1 MSLTNDKAVQRRQF
15 LKWVSASPLMAHPG
29 FAAFAAEIP
38 SKLPDPMLWA
48 PASASELIASPA
60 DAINVF
66 DFEPVARKNIP
77 PAHFG
82 YMASGIDD
90 EVTLR
95 ANREAFLKLKLRPRR
110 LNDVSKVDMST
121 ELFGVKWDTPII
133 LAPTGGNKA
142 FHEDGEIAVAKAAKT
157 KRTLNVL
164 STSATTSVEDMTA
177 ARGGP
182 IWFQHYTSSSIDVA
196 LRMAKRVEAAGV
208 PVLMIT
214 VDRMGGR
221 NQETFLRLRRTDPR
235 TCSTCHEPGV
245 PGAVKR
251 RPNWWGLDVSG
262 LKNLQSSNMTWD
274 FVRRIKDSTKMKVVI
289 KGILTHEDAT
299 LCLQHGMDGILVSN
313 HGGRSEDNGMASI
326 DCLPEVAEAVGGR
339 IPVLF
344 DGGIRRGTDIVKAI
358 ALGANAI
365 CIGRPYLWGLG
376 AFGQA
381 GVERVLDLLRIE
393 FQAAMQ
399 QCGVRAIKDITPA
412 LVRKA

>member
-1 MSLTNDKAVQRRQF
+1 MTFSNRRSDPRRQF
-15 LKWVSASPLMAHPG
+15 LKWLSASPLMATPG
-29 FAAFAAEIP
+29 LAPFAAERAP
-38 SKLPDPMLWA
+38 KLPDPMIWA
-48 PASASELIASPA
+48 PMSADELIASPKG
-60 DAINVF
+60 AINVF

-82 YMASGIDD
+82 YLASGIDD
-90 EVTLR
+90 ETTLR

-110 LNDVSKVDMST
+110 LNDVSKVDTSV
-121 ELFGVKWDTPII
+121 ELFGVKWETPII

-142 FHEDGEIAVAKAAKT
+142 FHAEGEIAVAKAAKE

-182 IWFQHYTSSSIDVA
+182 IWYQHYTSSSVDVA
-196 LRMAKRVEAAGV
+196 IAMAKRVEAAGV

-235 TCSTCHEPGV
+235 TCGTCHEPGV

-251 RPNWWGLDVSG
+251 RPNWHGLDVSG
-262 LKNLQSSNMTWD
+262 LKNLQSANMDWD

-289 KGILTHEDAT
+289 KGILTHEDAA

-313 HGGRSEDNGMASI
+313 HGGRSEDNGAASI
-326 DCLPEVAEAVGGR
+326 DSLPEVVEAVGGR

-344 DGGIRRGTDIVKAI
+344 DGGIRRGTDIVKAM
-358 ALGANAI
+358 ALGADAV

-376 AFGQA
+376 AFGQS
-381 GVERVLDLLRIE
+381 GVERVLDLLRAE
-393 FQAAMQ
+393 FLAAMQ
-399 QCGVRAIKDITPA
+399 QCGMRSVNEFTPA
-412 LVRKA
+412 LVRKI